1 MKLLHR
7 QTQSSPSSS
16 LHRSLAC
23 AGLFMGALLALQ
35 AFGNPSF
42 QAAGATPKLQLQA
55 TGTAK
60 PATCAAGFTPVG
72 KKLVQHEGKAWYQ
85 YTCARQETIVRSC
98 NADTDVIEVKND
110 IISLPS
116 DGQSQNSK
124 LQLSY
129 QCFHYVPVK

>member
-1 MKLLHR
+1 MKLLHS
-7 QTQSSPSSS
+7 QNQSMPFST
-16 LHRSLAC
+16 LHRSLTC

-35 AFGNPSF
+35 ALGSPGFQAADAKLKL
-42 QAAGATPKLQLQA
+42 QAAGAPNPASCA
-55 TGTAK
+55 T
-60 PATCAAGFTPVG
+60 GFTPVS

-98 NADTDVIEVKND
+98 NADTEVIEVKND